1 MPAITSLGIGSGAD
15 INSIVTQLVA
25 LESRPLTAMRSQAT
39 ALQTQVSSYGQLSS
53 LFGALQTAASKLTG
67 TSLWTQSKAAS
78 SDETAVS
85 VVGGSTAAAGSYSVS
100 VANLAANHT
109 VVSNTIPPFADAN
122 ELVGEGTL
130 TLEIGRWETA
140 PPPMDFVPQ
149 VGRAP
154 VTVDITSTDTLQS
167 MRDKINATG
176 SGVTASI
183 VTDSSGSRLSLR
195 SVDSGKDNSFR
206 LTVADNDGG
215 LPSDGLGL
223 SRFAYDARAG
233 SANMLASVQGENA
246 NATINGIAVE
256 SATNELSTVV
266 EGLTL
271 RLRKV
276 NFGTADVAVTSDREA
291 VKTGIQGFADA
302 YNALTKA
309 IAEQTRYDATS
320 RVSGPLQGDTAAT
333 GLQRQLR
340 ELLNT
345 SSGASA
351 TFARLS
357 DVGLQM
363 QRDGTLSVNASKLDS
378 ATANLT
384 ELKRAFANND
394 PGNVANNGFARRY
407 ANLATQVLG
416 TDGSLTTRT
425 QGLRDR
431 IAKNSDDQSK
441 VELRV
446 ERYRARLVS
455 QYTAMDAAVSKLNG
469 LSSYV
474 TAQLNALSNNSGNSR

>member
-25 LESRPLTAMRSQAT
+25 LESRPLVAMRSQAT

-53 LFGALQTAASKLTG
+53 LFGGLQSAATKLTG
-67 TSLWTQSKAAS
+67 TSLWTQSKATS

-85 VVGGSTAAAGSYSVS
+85 VVGGSTAAAGGYSVS
-100 VANLAANHT
+100 VANLAAHHT
-109 VVSNTIPPFADAN
+109 VVSNTPYSDAT
-122 ELVGEGTL
+122 ELVGAGTL
-130 TLEIGRWETA
+130 TLDIGSWETA
-140 PPPMDFVPQ
+140 PAPMDFVPQ

-154 VTVDITSTDTLQS
+154 VTVDITATDTLQS
-167 MRDKINATG
+167 LRDKVNASG
-176 SGVTASI
+176 SGVSASI

-195 SVDSGKDNSFR
+195 SSVSGKDNSFR
-206 LTVADNDGG
+206 MTVADSDGG
-215 LPSDGLGL
+215 LPADGVGL
-223 SRFAYDARAG
+223 SRFAYDARSG
-233 SANMLASVQGENA
+233 GANMSAAVQGDNA
-246 NATINGIAVE
+246 RATVNGIAVE
-256 SATNELSTVV
+256 SATNELSTVI

-271 RLRKV
+271 RLRKA
-276 NFGTADVAVTSDREA
+276 NFGTADVAVASDREA
-291 VKTGIQGFADA
+291 VKTAIQGFADA
-302 YNALTKA
+302 YNALSKSITDQTK
-309 IAEQTRYDATS
+309 YDATS
-320 RVSGPLQGDTAAT
+320 RVGGPLQGDSAAT

-340 ELLNT
+340 DLLNT
-345 SSGASA
+345 PSGASTA
-351 TFARLS
+351 FARLS

-384 ELKRAFANND
+384 ELKKAFSNND
-394 PGNVANNGFARRY
+394 TGNAANNGFARRY
-407 ANLATQVLG
+407 SNLATQVLG
-416 TDGSLTTRT
+416 TDGSLTTRS

-431 IAKNSDDQSK
+431 IAKNSDDQGK

-446 ERYRARLVS
+446 ERYRARLVA

-474 TAQLNALSNNSGNSR
+474 TAQLNALSNNAGNSR

>member
-53 LFGALQTAASKLTG
+53 LFGSLQTAASKLTG
-67 TSLWTQSKAAS
+67 TSLWTQAKAAS

-85 VVGGSTAAAGSYSVS
+85 VVGGATAAAGSYSVS
-100 VANLAANHT
+100 VGNLASHQT
-109 VVSNTIPPFADAN
+109 VVSTTAYADAT
-122 ELVGEGTL
+122 ELVGAGTL
-130 TLEIGRWETA
+130 TLDVGTWETQ
-140 PPPMDFVPQ
+140 PMNFLPQ

-154 VTVDITSTDTLQS
+154 VTVDITDTDTLQTL
-167 MRDKINATG
+167 RDKINSTG
-176 SGVTASI
+176 SGVSASI

-195 SVDSGKDNSFR
+195 SSVSGKDNGFR
-206 LTVADNDGG
+206 MTVADNDGG
-215 LPSDGLGL
+215 LPGDGTGL
-223 SRFAYDARAG
+223 SRFAFDPQGGSTDMSQKVPGDNARAT
-233 SANMLASVQGENA
+233 V
-246 NATINGIAVE
+246 NGIDVE

-271 RLRKV
+271 RLRKS

-291 VKTGIQGFADA
+291 VKTAIQGFADA
-302 YNALTKA
+302 YNALTKN
-309 IAEQTRYDATS
+309 ITEQTKYDATS
-320 RVSGPLQGDTAAT
+320 KVSGPLQGDSAAT

-363 QRDGTLSVNASKLDS
+363 QRDGTLSVNAGKLDS

-384 ELKRAFANND
+384 ELKKAFSNND
-394 PGNVANNGFARRY
+394 TLNAANNGFARRY
-407 ANLATQVLG
+407 ANLATEVLG
-416 TDGSLTTRT
+416 SDGSLTTRS

-441 VELRV
+441 VETRV
-446 ERYRARLVS
+446 ERYRARLVA

-474 TAQLNALSNNSGNSR
+474 TAQLNALSKSSGNNA

>member
-25 LESRPLTAMRSQAT
+25 LESRPLVAMRSQAT

-53 LFGALQTAASKLTG
+53 LFGSLQSAASKLTG
-67 TSLWTQSKAAS
+67 TSLWTQSKASS

-100 VANLAANHT
+100 VSNLAANHT
-109 VVSNTIPPFADAN
+109 VVSNTAYADAT
-122 ELVGEGTL
+122 ELTGAGTL
-130 TLEIGRWETA
+130 TIDIGSWDA
-140 PPPMDFVPQ
+140 SPPMNFLPQ
-149 VGRAP
+149 VGRA
-154 VTVDITSTDTLQS
+154 VTVDIDDTDTLQS
-167 MRDKINATG
+167 MRDKINSAG
-176 SGVTASI
+176 AGVTASI
-183 VTDSSGSRLSLR
+183 VTDSNGSRLSLR
-195 SVDSGKDNSFR
+195 SSESGKDNSFR
-206 LTVADNDGG
+206 MTVADNDGG
-215 LPSDGLGL
+215 AANDGLGL
-223 SRFAYDARAG
+223 SRFAYDARNGGADM
-233 SANMLASVQGENA
+233 SPTVQGDNA
-246 NATINGIAVE
+246 RATVNGIAVE

-266 EGLTL
+266 DGLTL
-271 RLRKV
+271 RLRKS
-276 NFGTADVAVTSDREA
+276 NFGTADVAVTSDRDA
-291 VKTGIQGFADA
+291 VKTAIQGFADA
-302 YNALTKA
+302 YNALAKSIT
-309 IAEQTRYDATS
+309 EQTKYDATS
-320 RVSGPLQGDTAAT
+320 RVSGPLQGDSAAT

-384 ELKRAFANND
+384 ELKKAFANND
-394 PGNVANNGFARRY
+394 TGNPANNGFARRY

-416 TDGSLTTRT
+416 TDGSLTTRS

-431 IAKNSDDQSK
+431 IAKNTDDQSK

-446 ERYRARLVS
+446 ERYRARLVA

-474 TAQLNALSNNSGNSR
+474 TAQLNALSNNTGNNR